1 MNIDYLHDN
10 NELGIVWE
18 IYKAQDLDGAVTDDS
33 FHCGEARTTVVPI
46 LV

>member
-18 IYKAQDLDGAVTDDS
+18 IYKAQDLEDAVTDS